1 MDRDASAKV
10 RGVKLRLLAV
20 AAAALA
26 LAAPALAAT
35 PSVDAR
41 AYVVANVST
50 GEVLL
55 AHDANAS
62 VPIASI
68 TKLMTVLV
76 TLEHARMQDVVTVS
90 RGAAATGEES
100 IHLRAGE
107 RITVHDLVA
116 GALIQ
121 SANDAADALADYV
134 GRGNRAA
141 FVALM
146 NAKARALGLEDTHFT
161 RPDGL
166 DAPGH
171 VSSAGDV
178 LKLAQVA
185 MHDRDVRRIVGERVA
200 TIAGGRVLHTWND
213 LLGRF
218 PGLIGVKTGHTNLA
232 GWCEVAAARG
242 RGLTV
247 YAVVLGAPTRST
259 RNDELTELLAWGLSR
274 YRVVPVVDRARVY
287 ARVPVGW
294 GRAPVTLVAPRELV
308 RSVRLGRPLLQR
320 VVVPAA
326 LALPVHKGEQ
336 VGKVQVML
344 DGRVIATQPLVATRS
359 VSRPG
364 LGGRLS
370 FYAGRTAHHLWSFV
384 S

>member
-1 MDRDASAKV
+1 
-10 RGVKLRLLAV
+10 VKLRLLAV
-20 AAAALA
+20 VTVALA
-26 LAAPALAAT
+26 FAAPAFAAA

-41 AYVVANVST
+41 AYLVANAST

-55 AHDANAS
+55 THSAHAR

-76 TLEHARMQDVVTVS
+76 TLEHARMDDVVTVS
-90 RGAAATGEES
+90 PRAASTGEES
-100 IHLRAGE
+100 IHLHARE
-107 RITVHDLVA
+107 RISVHDLVA

-134 GRGNRAA
+134 GHGNRAA

-146 NAKARALGLEDTHFT
+146 NAKARALGLQDTHFV

-171 VSSAGDV
+171 VSSARDV
-178 LKLAQVA
+178 LRLAQVA
-185 MHDRDVRRIVGERVA
+185 MHDADVRRIVGERTA
-200 TIAGGRVLHTWND
+200 IIAGGRVLHTWND

-218 PGLIGVKTGHTNLA
+218 PGLIGIKTGHTELA

-247 YAVVLGAPTRST
+247 YAVVLGAPDRAV
-259 RNDELTELLAWGLSR
+259 RNDELSELLAWGLSR
-274 YRVVPVVDRARVY
+274 YRVVPVIAESRVY
-287 ARVPVGW
+287 ATARVEY
-294 GRAPVTLVAPRELV
+294 GRKAVPLVAPRDFI
-308 RSVRLGRPLLQR
+308 RSVRLGRPLVQR
-320 VVVPAA
+320 VVAPAT
-326 LALPVHKGEQ
+326 LALPVRKGEHA
-336 VGKVQVML
+336 GKVEIML
-344 DGRVIATQPLVATRS
+344 GGNVIATAPLVASRS

-364 LGGRLS
+364 PGGRLS
-370 FYAGRTAHHLWSFV
+370 FYAGRTAHHVWSFLP
-384 S
+384 

>member
-1 MDRDASAKV
+1 VFAFK
-10 RGVKLRLLAV
+10 RLIAV
-20 AAAALA
+20 AGAAVT
-26 LAAPALAAT
+26 LAAPAHAAV
-35 PSVDAR
+35 PAVNAR
-41 AYVVANVST
+41 AFFVVDDTTGDVLAQHAANTRLPV
-50 GEVLL
+50 
-55 AHDANAS
+55 
-62 VPIASI
+62 ASI

-320 VVVPAA
+320 VVVPAT
-326 LALPVHKGEQ
+326 LVLPVHKGEQ